1 MSSYQIK
8 FKSSA
13 LKELKNLPSQTQKR
27 ISIKIEELRQNPR
40 PSGVVK
46 LTGDD
51 KLYRVR
57 VGNYRIV
64 FYIDDTERIIRI
76 TRIRHRRD
84 VYDK

>member
-13 LKELKNLPSQTQKR
+13 VKELKNLPYQIQKR
-27 ISIKIEELRQNPR
+27 INITIQELQENPR

-46 LTGDD
+46 LTQDD

-64 FYIDDTERIIRI
+64 FKIDDTDRVIKI

>member
-13 LKELKNLPSQTQKR
+13 VKELRKLPSPVQKR

-51 KLYRVR
+51 RLYRVR
-57 VGNYRIV
+57 VGSYRVV
-64 FYIDDTERIIRI
+64 FKIDDTERIIRV